1 MKCYECLTEGH
12 ERDAVALC
20 HHCSAAL
27 CEAHLSCLDDP
38 VTATKPLVKVVAL
51 PLRARLFLCATCR
64 TALQQSGTAARAA
77 SAPFSMRSIDML
89 AAKGALK

>member
-1 MKCYECLTEGH
+1 MKCYECLTEGR

-27 CEAHLSCLDDP
+27 CETHLSCLDDP
-38 VTATKPLVKVVAL
+38 VTATEPLVKVVSL

-64 TALQQSGTAARAA
+64 AALEQTDGIARAA
-77 SAPFSMRSIDML
+77 AGASTMRTDDVP
-89 AAKGALK
+89 AAKEL